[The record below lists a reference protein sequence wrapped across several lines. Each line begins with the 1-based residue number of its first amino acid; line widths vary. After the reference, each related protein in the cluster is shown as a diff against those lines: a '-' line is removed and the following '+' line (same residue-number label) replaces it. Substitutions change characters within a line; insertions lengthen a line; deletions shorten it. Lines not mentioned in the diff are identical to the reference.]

1 MAAERITGY
10 PSYLGK
16 YNSYSV
22 PMAEEDYQPQKD
34 SQSESQKNLN
44 ADVEHAP
51 TPAAIYT
58 PSGNADVHQI
68 AESFA
73 GRDRVLSD
81 FSTGSEIETVDMR
94 QAISAMQGDR
104 LLQEY
109 QYFVG
114 SAQNAAQGNV
124 ISNTADGTVI
134 RLS

>member
-34 SQSESQKNLN
+34 QSESQMNLN
-44 ADVEHAP
+44 ADAEHAP
-51 TPAAIYT
+51 SPAAVYT
-58 PSGNADVHQI
+58 PSANASVHQI
-68 AESFA
+68 AESFT

-81 FSTGSEIETVDMR
+81 FSYGSEIETLDMQ
-94 QAISAMQGDR
+94 QAISAMKGDR

-114 SAQNAAQGNV
+114 AGQNAQAGNV

-134 RLS
+134 GLN

>member
-22 PMAEEDYQPQKD
+22 PTEEEYRPQKD
-34 SQSESQKNLN
+34 QSENQMDLN
-44 ADVEHAP
+44 ADAEHAP
-51 TPAAIYT
+51 EVAAVYT
-58 PSGNADVHQI
+58 PSANANVHQI
-68 AESFA
+68 AESFT

-81 FSTGSEIETVDMR
+81 FSIGSEIETLDMQ

-114 SAQNAAQGNV
+114 SAQNAAAGNV